1 MFKFALLAAI
11 AAAADSDATTD
22 AKTTY
27 SGDGVT
33 VQDTDSNGLMTT
45 PLSFEITTAEDSVTT
60 KSTVGATLVSGEW
73 GAAGSAIV
81 TVCVPVPSNTDYP
94 FECRTTT
101 NGSTAGSFILFN
113 SAKIADAPTDVTST
127 ICTIAWTIAKA
138 NDSYEATFPDMS
150 ACETAGVTIDSK
162 TGLTMDS
169 KSWTFV
175 ATYANSKLSDDAATT
190 YSTDLNAGMK
200 EVNVKGTVAV
210 TDSDPAM
217 AGTKQETIDLTASSD
232 DSGAAALSAFGVA
245 LAASFLF

>member
-22 AKTTY
+22 AVATY

-60 KSTVGATLVSGEW
+60 KSTVGASLASGEW
-73 GAAGSAIV
+73 GDAGNAIV
-81 TVCVPVPSNTDYP
+81 TVCVNIPSNTDYP

-101 NGSTAGSFILFN
+101 NGATAGSFMLFN
-113 SAKIADAPTDVTST
+113 SAKIADAPADVTGT
-127 ICTIAWTIAKA
+127 ICTLTWVIAKA
-138 NDSYEATFPDMS
+138 NDSYEATWSDTS

-162 TGLTMDS
+162 TALTMDS

-190 YSTDLNAGMK
+190 YSADLNAGMK

-210 TDSDPAM
+210 NSDPPM

-245 LAASFLF
+245 LAASYLF